1 MIKIAIIVVLSL
13 PSFLL
18 SAQQYELSLWG
29 QEVPNYK
36 ASGEKEIVEGETSRR
51 ISYVQ
56 DPAIEVYLPSKNN
69 STGQAVVICP
79 GGGYTRLA
87 YDKEGTDIAKWLN
100 GSGIAGIVLKYR
112 LPNSKSNIIPHKSP
126 LMDAQQAMKLVRQH
140 AAEWNID
147 PEKVGIMG
155 FSAGGHLASTLG
167 THFDESSRPGFM
179 ILIYPVV
186 TLKLPL
192 THEGSRENLLGEN
205 PEEEL
210 VELYSNET
218 QVTNDTPP
226 TFIVHSMDDKAVPVE
241 NSLMLYQS
249 LKEKNIP
256 AEMHLYPYGGHGYS
270 LALNKGRLSDWR
282 FRLID
287 WLNDLAAN

>member
-1 MIKIAIIVVLSL
+1 
-13 PSFLL
+13 
-18 SAQQYELSLWG
+18 
-29 QEVPNYK
+29 
-36 ASGEKEIVEGETSRR
+36 
-51 ISYVQ
+51 
-56 DPAIEVYLPSKNN
+56 
-69 STGQAVVICP
+69 
-79 GGGYTRLA
+79 
-87 YDKEGTDIAKWLN
+87 
-100 GSGIAGIVLKYR
+100 
-112 LPNSKSNIIPHKSP
+112 
-126 LMDAQQAMKLVRQH
+126 
-140 AAEWNID
+140 
-147 PEKVGIMG
+147 MG

-192 THEGSRENLLGEN
+192 THEGSRKNLIGEN
-205 PEEEL
+205 PGDEL
-210 VELYSNET
+210 VELYPNEM

-226 TFIVHSMDDKAVPVE
+226 TFIVHSMDDKVVLVE
-241 NSLMLYQS
+241 NSLMFYQS